1 MTTVDEPLGRR
12 ADSRC
17 HAFGDDALGDL
28 DAVGLVE
35 ALRSGAVSAPELVEA
50 AIARTEA
57 VNPTLNGLAYE
68 AFDRARKRA
77 NAPRG
82 YGGFFDG
89 VPTYIKD
96 NVAVAGM
103 PTMQGTDAWEPW
115 PIRADGA
122 FARVFL
128 ATGLVPLGKT
138 QMSEF
143 GFSGSAEHP
152 RIGPVRNP
160 WNPDYTAGASSS
172 GAAAFVAA
180 GVVPIAHANDGGGSI
195 RIPAAVNGLVG
206 LKPTRGRLPLDEQ
219 AARMPLHLVAN
230 GVLSRSVRDTAAF
243 LREAER
249 VYRNPKLPPIGDV
262 TRAGKQRL
270 NIAVCTKSVLREA
283 SPEVRELTLKS
294 AALLEE
300 LGHKVTEID
309 NPVPAQFKDDFLL
322 YWQFLAFAIVRG
334 GRRMIAPSFDRTKL
348 DNLTLGLERNAA
360 RNLYRL
366 PVAIA
371 RLSASRRITARLSAT
386 YDAVL
391 MPTLADDTPRI
402 GHLDPMASYEQVM
415 ERLLDWVAFTPLQN
429 ATGDPAISLPLAE
442 SAAGMPVGMMLSTV
456 RGQEARLLELAYE
469 LEAARP
475 WPLDQRMTSRARRNQ
490 RGSEPRVIRV
500 RLNSRRC
507 SPVRLAISRRSADAH
522 TGVGALEQFLA
533 LAGQLGGQRAARRH
547 RSRPRHQAALFE
559 SPQHHVHRLRRDV
572 RVARQLGVRT
582 IGEAGQYPHAD
593 VLREGQSEWLQHGRG
608 HLGPQRVCHPV
619 QQIPERLLLEELT
632 HINYLDIYQPS

>member
-1 MTTVDEPLGRR
+1 V
-12 ADSRC
+12 SRI

-35 ALRSGAVSAPELVEA
+35 ALRAGTVSPPELVEA

-77 NAPRG
+77 NAARP

-89 VPTYIKD
+89 VPTFFKD
-96 NVAVAGM
+96 NVAVSGM
-103 PTMQGTDAWEPW
+103 PTMQGTDAWEPR
-115 PIRADGA
+115 PMRADGP

-143 GFSGSAEHP
+143 GFNASAEHP

-206 LKPTRGRLPLDEQ
+206 LKPTRGRLPLDRESAQ
-219 AARMPLHLVAN
+219 MPLHLVAN
-230 GVLSRSVRDTAAF
+230 GVISSSVRDTAAF
-243 LREAER
+243 LREAET
-249 VYRNPKLPPIGDV
+249 VYRNPKLPPIGDIAH
-262 TRAGKQRL
+262 AGKQRL
-270 NIAVCTKSVLREA
+270 RIAVCTKSVLREA

-294 AALLEE
+294 AALLES

-309 NPVPAQFKDDFLL
+309 NPVPSRFKDDFLL

-334 GRRMIAPSFDRTKL
+334 GRRMFGESFDRTKL

-360 RNLYRL
+360 RNLYKL
-366 PVAIA
+366 PAAIA
-371 RLSASRRITARLSAT
+371 RLSASRRITARLSTT

-391 MPTLADDTPRI
+391 MPTLADETPRI

-415 ERLLDWVAFTPLQN
+415 ERLLGWVTFTPLQN

-442 SAAGMPVGMMLSTV
+442 SAAGMPIGMMLSTV
-456 RGQEARLLELAYE
+456 RGREARLLELAYE
-469 LEAARP
+469 LEEARP
-475 WPLDQRMTSRARRNQ
+475 WPLITA
-490 RGSEPRVIRV
+490 
-500 RLNSRRC
+500 
-507 SPVRLAISRRSADAH
+507 
-522 TGVGALEQFLA
+522 
-533 LAGQLGGQRAARRH
+533 
-547 RSRPRHQAALFE
+547 
-559 SPQHHVHRLRRDV
+559 
-572 RVARQLGVRT
+572 
-582 IGEAGQYPHAD
+582 
-593 VLREGQSEWLQHGRG
+593 
-608 HLGPQRVCHPV
+608 
-619 QQIPERLLLEELT
+619 
-632 HINYLDIYQPS
+632 